1 MSNEKA
7 YINEKIICY
16 HCGDICKDKTIGID
30 DKYFCC
36 GGCKIVYE
44 ILEENKLC
52 KYYDFEKNPGIS
64 PKVRSGTKYS
74 YLDDEVTAGQILDFS
89 EGNIS
94 TVTFK
99 IPQMHCSSCIWLLEN
114 INRLNKGVISSQV
127 NFLQKKLSLKFLNDK
142 TSLKEIAELL
152 DSVGYE
158 PVINLE
164 SIEKK
169 KKKDYNKKLYYKIGV
184 AGFAAGNI
192 MLLSFPEYF
201 GLDRTLD
208 GVFGNFFGYLN
219 LLISIP
225 VLVYSASVYY
235 IPAFKGLR
243 KKIINID
250 FPISL
255 GILVLFLRSAYEI
268 LTQTGAGYS
277 DSMTMLVFLLLVG
290 KIFQNKTYDALN
302 FERTY
307 KSYFPLSVAIIK
319 SGIETTIPLSNLKK
333 GDRIIVRNGELIP
346 ADSILF
352 KGDGNIDYSFV
363 TGESSPVN
371 KVLGEI
377 VYAGG
382 KQYGEA
388 IELEVLKDVSQ
399 SYLTQLWNND
409 TFTKKE
415 EQGVSG
421 VSDRVGKYFTIVVL
435 LIANISTIIWLNIN
449 PEIALGVFTAVLIV
463 ACPCAIALAIPFT
476 LGNALRNYGKEK
488 FYLKNINTIEQL
500 AKIDTIVFDKT
511 GTITQSGNSTVKFV
525 GETLDDISKSL
536 IKSISRHST
545 HPLSRR
551 IYLEY
556 QNYEHFEIS
565 NLKEVRGKGITGNVL
580 NSIISLGSFSFV
592 TGNKETEKF
601 SDEDN
606 SSKVYYSINDR
617 LLGVFLINNSYREG
631 LNKVVSGLNKRFDL
645 HLLSGDNENE
655 KFNLSLIFKKVS
667 NMHFRQSPE
676 DKLKY
681 IRRLQA
687 EGKSVLMIGDGLNDA
702 GAIKQSDVGISISE
716 DISGF
721 SPACD
726 GILDSENFYRLPD
739 LISYSKT
746 NMKIIYMSFIFSVL
760 YNIIG
765 LYFAIRGL
773 LSPLF
778 AAVLM
783 PVSSVSVVLF
793 CVLVSNFLAKKI
805 LRKRIF
811 KNVYYHHTDYH

>member
-1 MSNEKA
+1 MSNERA

-16 HCGDICKDKTIGID
+16 HCGDICKDKTIGVD

-36 GGCKIVYE
+36 CGCKIVYE

-64 PKVRSGTKYS
+64 PSVRNETKYS
-74 YLDDEVTAGQILDFS
+74 YLDDEATVKQILDFS
-89 EGNIS
+89 DGIVS
-94 TVTFK
+94 TATFN

-114 INRLNKGVISSQV
+114 INRLNKGIIFSQV

-142 TSLKEIAELL
+142 TSLKHIAELL
-152 DSVGYE
+152 DSLGYE
-158 PVINLE
+158 PLINLE
-164 SIEKK
+164 SVEKK
-169 KKKDYNKKLYYKIGV
+169 KKSYYNKKLYYKIGI

-192 MLLSFPEYF
+192 MLLSFPEYL
-201 GLDRTLD
+201 GLNRTLD

-225 VLVYSASVYY
+225 VLLYSASVYY
-235 IPAFKGLR
+235 IPAINSLR

-255 GILVLFLRSAYEI
+255 GIFMLFFRSAYEI

-307 KSYFPLSVAIIK
+307 KSYFPLSVSVIK
-319 SGIETTIPLSNLKK
+319 SGIETTIPLSKLKK

-346 ADSILF
+346 TDSMLF

-363 TGESSPVN
+363 TGESIPVN

-377 VYAGG
+377 IYAGG

-409 TFTKKE
+409 TFTKNE
-415 EQGVSG
+415 EQNASWF
-421 VSDRVGKYFTIVVL
+421 SNKVGKYFTIAVL

-449 PEIALGVFTAVLIV
+449 PETALSVFTAVLIV

-476 LGNALRNYGKEK
+476 LGNALRNLGRQK
-488 FYLKNINTIEQL
+488 FYLKNTGTIERL

-525 GETLDDISKSL
+525 GETLDEISKSL

-551 IYLEY
+551 IYLEF

-565 NLKEVRGKGITGNVL
+565 NLREVAGKGITGNVL
-580 NSIISLGSFSFV
+580 NSTISLGSFSFV
-592 TGNKETEKF
+592 TGNNEVEKF

-617 LLGVFLINNSYREG
+617 LLGIFLVNNSYREG
-631 LNKVVSGLNKRFDL
+631 LGELVSELENDYDL

-655 KFNLSLIFKKVS
+655 KNNLSQIFKKTTQV
-667 NMHFRQSPE
+667 HFKLTPE
-676 DKLKY
+676 DKLNY

-687 EGKSVLMIGDGLNDA
+687 EGKRVLMIGDGLNDA

-721 SPACD
+721 SPSCD
-726 GILDSENFYRLPD
+726 GILDSENFSKLPGMI
-739 LISYSKT
+739 LYSKIS
-746 NMKIIYMSFIFSVL
+746 MKIIYLSFIFSVL
-760 YNIIG
+760 YNIVG
-765 LYFAIRGL
+765 LYFAVNGY

-783 PVSSVSVVLF
+783 PVSSVSVVLY
-793 CVLVSNFLAKKI
+793 CVLTSNFMAKKK
-805 LRKRIF
+805 LS
-811 KNVYYHHTDYH
+811 

>member
-16 HCGDICKDKTIGID
+16 HCGDICKDKTISKEE
-30 DKYFCC
+30 KYFCC
-36 GGCKIVYE
+36 QGCKIVFE
-44 ILEENKLC
+44 ILEDNKLC
-52 KYYDFEKNPGIS
+52 KYYDFETTPGIS
-64 PKVRSGTKYS
+64 PSIRNETKYL
-74 YLDDEVTAGQILDFS
+74 YLDDEATAKQILDFS
-89 EGNIS
+89 DGNIG
-94 TVTFK
+94 TVTFH
-99 IPQMHCSSCIWLLEN
+99 ISQMHCSSCIWLLEN
-114 INRLNKGVISSQV
+114 INRLNKGVISSRV

-142 TSLKEIAELL
+142 TSLKQIAELL
-152 DSVGYE
+152 DSIGYE
-158 PVINLE
+158 PLINFE
-164 SIEKK
+164 SVEKK
-169 KKKDYNKKLYYKIGV
+169 KRSNYDKKLYYKIGV

-192 MLLSFPEYF
+192 MLFSFPEYF

-208 GVFGNFFGYLN
+208 SMFGNFFGYLN

-225 VLVYSASVYY
+225 VLLYSASVYY
-235 IPAFKGLR
+235 IPAIKGLR
-243 KKIINID
+243 KKVVNID

-255 GILVLFLRSAYEI
+255 GIFVLFFRSAYEI

-277 DSMTMLVFLLLVG
+277 DSMAMLVFLLLIG

-307 KSYFPLSVAIIK
+307 KSYFPLSVAVVK
-319 SGIETTIPLSNLKK
+319 SGIETTIPLSKLKK

-363 TGESSPVN
+363 TGESTPVN

-415 EQGVSG
+415 EQSVSWF
-421 VSDRVGKYFTIVVL
+421 SNNIGKYFTIVVL

-449 PEIALGVFTAVLIV
+449 PGIALSVFTAVLIV

-476 LGNALRNYGKEK
+476 LGNALRNFGKEK
-488 FYLKNINTIEQL
+488 FYLKNINTIERL

-511 GTITQSGNSTVKFV
+511 GTITQSGNSTVNFV
-525 GETLDDISKSL
+525 GETLDNISKSL

-556 QNYEHFEIS
+556 QNCEHFEIS
-565 NLKEVRGKGITGNVL
+565 NLKEIRGKGITGYVL
-580 NSIISLGSFSFV
+580 NSKVSLGSFSFV
-592 TGNKETEKF
+592 TGNNEVDKF
-601 SDEDN
+601 SDEDK

-631 LNKVVSGLNKRFDL
+631 LDKVVSELERHYDL

-655 KFNLSLIFKKVS
+655 KYNLSQIFRKTTP
-667 NMHFRQSPE
+667 MHFKQSPE

-681 IRRLQA
+681 LLHLQA
-687 EGKSVLMIGDGLNDA
+687 EGKRVLMIGDGLNDA

-721 SPACD
+721 SPSCD
-726 GILDSENFYRLPD
+726 GILDSENFSKLPK
-739 LISYSKT
+739 LISYSKMS
-746 NMKIIYMSFIFSVL
+746 MKIIYISFIFSVL

-765 LYFAIRGL
+765 LYFAVNGF

-793 CVLVSNFLAKKI
+793 CVLASNFMAKKKLWKKQI
-805 LRKRIF
+805 
-811 KNVYYHHTDYH
+811 KNK

>member
-1 MSNEKA
+1 MTEKKA
-7 YINEKIICY
+7 YINEEVFCY
-16 HCGDICKDKTIGID
+16 HCGDICKDKSINKEE
-30 DKYFCC
+30 KYFCC
-36 GGCKIVYE
+36 RGCKIVYE

-52 KYYDFEKNPGIS
+52 KYYDFEKTPGIS
-64 PKVRSGTKYS
+64 PAVRNKGKYS
-74 YLDDEVTAGQILDFS
+74 FLEDRQTIKRILDFS
-89 EGNIS
+89 GDDIS
-94 TVTFK
+94 TVTFN

-114 INRLNKGVISSQV
+114 VNKLNKGIISSQV

-152 DSVGYE
+152 DSIGYE
-158 PVINLE
+158 PAINLD
-164 SIEKK
+164 SVEKK
-169 KKKDYNKKLYYKIGV
+169 KKGSYNKKLYYKIGV

-192 MLLSFPEYF
+192 MLLSFPEYL
-201 GLDRTLD
+201 GLNRNVD
-208 GVFGNFFGYLN
+208 GFFGNFFGYLN

-225 VLVYSASVYY
+225 VLLYSASVYY
-235 IPAFKGLR
+235 VPAIKALR
-243 KKIINID
+243 KKTINID

-255 GILVLFLRSAYEI
+255 GIFVLFFRSAYEI

-277 DSMTMLVFLLLVG
+277 DSMAMLVFLLLVG

-319 SGIETTIPLSNLKK
+319 SGMETTIPLSKLKI

-352 KGDGNIDYSFV
+352 KGEGNIDYGFV
-363 TGESSPVN
+363 TGESTPVN

-409 TFTKKE
+409 TFLKKE
-415 EQGVSG
+415 EQNVSWF
-421 VSDRVGKYFTIVVL
+421 SNKVGKYFTIVVL
-435 LIANISTIIWLNIN
+435 LIANISTIVWLNIN
-449 PEIALGVFTAVLIV
+449 PEIAFNVFTAVLIV

-488 FYLKNINTIEQL
+488 FYLKNIGTIEHL
-500 AKIDTIVFDKT
+500 AKVDTVVFDKT
-511 GTITQSGNSTVKFV
+511 GTITQSGNSTVRFI
-525 GETLDDISKSL
+525 GESLDDIGKSL
-536 IKSISRHST
+536 VKSISRHST

-556 QNYEHFEIS
+556 QNFEHFEIS
-565 NLKEVRGKGITGNVL
+565 NLKEVSGKGITGNVL
-580 NSIISLGSFSFV
+580 NSTVSLGSFSFV
-592 TGNKETEKF
+592 TGEKEIDKF
-601 SDEDN
+601 PVDDK
-606 SSKVYYSINDR
+606 SSKAYFSINNR
-617 LLGVFLINNSYREG
+617 LVGVFIVNNSYRDG
-631 LNKVVSGLNKRFDL
+631 LKKVFSELDRHYDL
-645 HLLSGDNENE
+645 HLLSGDNANE
-655 KFNLSLIFKKVS
+655 KFNLSQIFKKIS
-667 NMHFRQSPE
+667 NMHFNQSPE
-676 DKLKY
+676 DKLNY
-681 IRRLQA
+681 IKRLQA
-687 EGKSVLMIGDGLNDA
+687 EGKKVLMLGDGLNDA

-726 GILDSENFYRLPD
+726 GILDSENFSKLPE
-739 LISYSKT
+739 LISYSKKS
-746 NMKIIYMSFIFSVL
+746 MKIIYMSFVFSVL

-765 LYFAIRGL
+765 LYFAVNGL

-793 CVLVSNFLAKKI
+793 CVLASDFFAKQK
-805 LRKRIF
+805 LRKTGKENLI
-811 KNVYYHHTDYH
+811 